1 MSEQTSSPN
10 LVRLQQALVTL
21 QQVREITGMSR
32 TWVYSASKEGRFPKP
47 IRLGAKSIRW
57 LAEDIDRWIEERRQA
72 VNA

>member
-10 LVRLQQALVTL
+10 LVRLQRALVTL

-32 TWVYSASKEGRFPKP
+32 TWVYAASKEGRFPKP
-47 IRLGAKSIRW
+47 IRLGSKSIRW